1 MNAYVVTLLDEA
13 SGEYAV
19 GVMELPTADLAEAT
33 DVAFAEGQADG
44 LLLVR
49 IVNATTGEAGELA

>member
-1 MNAYVVTLLDEA
+1 MVMYVLTLLDEA

-19 GVMELPTADLAEAT
+19 AELELATADLAEAT
-33 DVAFAEGQADG
+33 DVAFVEGQAMG

-49 IVNATTGEAGELA
+49 IVNAATGEAGELA